1 MATAANPNGF
11 CCPFAISGNGS
22 STTFC
27 WSLPPRRSRKTI
39 RNACARGGSCV
50 DCPKRTGHNTLLF
63 EGIGTQHDSCSD
75 PKCYAVKLEVH
86 VRQPWPRSR
95 SWYRSARHYGQP
107 KDGSAAIP
115 RNKYVEIR
123 QDKPQ
128 KKEAARLAGIQDV
141 QVHRRG
147 HRHRGQREGRTAP
160 GVRQSRMPGPSSE
173 EEATTDTGRR
183 RLQGR
188 TGEAP
193 PRGGAGP
200 HDRLRVL
207 KAIGEAVPVRL
218 MKRDL
223 LFAVT
228 RLTALLDE
236 RRVAVLIRQHGI
248 GKPKDGEAPAKLLAA
263 FLPKAEES
271 QLGRILV
278 ETVILLSM
286 RPEADSAKVLRD
298 AAQTYKVDIEA
309 ITANVKQEFA
319 AKEKAMSAKKPV
331 SKPAA
336 KPTKKTAA

>member
-1 MATAANPNGF
+1 MAAKPKLVQISTA
-11 CCPFAISGNGS
+11 
-22 STTFC
+22 
-27 WSLPPRRSRKTI
+27 
-39 RNACARGGSCV
+39 
-50 DCPKRTGHNTLLF
+50 
-63 EGIGTQHDSCSD
+63 
-75 PKCYAVKLEVH
+75 
-86 VRQPWPRSR
+86 
-95 SWYRSARHYGQP
+95 YGQP

-123 QDKPQ
+123 RDKPQ
-128 KKEAARLAGIQDV
+128 KKEQRDWPEYRTCKFTAEAIVTEGSEKGELRRVCANPECPVHHPKKQQRTQADAAFKAEQEK
-141 QVHRRG
+141 RR
-147 HRHRGQREGRTAP
+147 R
-160 GVRQSRMPGPSSE
+160 
-173 EEATTDTGRR
+173 EEALAQTTG
-183 RLQGR
+183 
-188 TGEAP
+188 
-193 PRGGAGP
+193 
-200 HDRLRVL
+200 LRVL

-236 RRVAVLIRQHGI
+236 RRVAILIRQHGM

-286 RPEADSAKVLRD
+286 RPEADSAKALRD

-319 AKEKAMSAKKPV
+319 AKEKAMSAKKPA

-336 KPTKKTAA
+336 KPTKRTAA